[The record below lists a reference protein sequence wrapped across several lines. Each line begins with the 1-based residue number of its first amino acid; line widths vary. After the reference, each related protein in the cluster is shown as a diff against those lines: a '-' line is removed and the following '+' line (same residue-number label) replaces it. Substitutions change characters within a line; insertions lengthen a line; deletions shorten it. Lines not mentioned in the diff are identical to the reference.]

1 MPITPFIGVRI
12 SWLIV
17 ARNSLLAW
25 FAASAAARA
34 CLVSLNR
41 RTFWIAITA
50 WSANVCSRRASAA
63 GAQKADAVSAQQ
75 ADPPIAWPCTAAAR

>member
-1 MPITPFIGVRI
+1 MPITAFIGVRI

-17 ARNSLLAW
+17 ARNELFASL
-25 FAASAAARA
+25 AASAAARA

-50 WSANVCSRRASAA
+50 WSANVCSRRSPRVRT
-63 GAQKADAVSAQQ
+63 GALVAQQ
-75 ADPPIAWPCTAAAR
+75 